1 MNNMATGI
9 GGSSI
14 ESELAA
20 LTPPP
25 GRPAVLSADEYAS
38 RHQRARAI
46 MAQSNIPALL
56 VNAGASLRYFTGLAW
71 GPTERLVAMILS
83 LDGRPIMICPAF
95 EEGSLR
101 AGLAIEADIILWQEH
116 ENPFAILAR
125 ELDRRGIG
133 ALALDPALPFGAFD
147 ILRRTTPDYA
157 LSNAAALIDL
167 CRSCKSQAELALIKY
182 AMNLTLGVH
191 KSAARILRAGIT
203 TGEVKRFIDL
213 AHRACGADNGSS
225 FCAVQFASASA
236 YPHGLP
242 GEQSLAMGDLV
253 LIDTGCQIQGYNSDI
268 TRTYVFGPPSLE
280 LSRIWAIEKQA
291 QAAAFSA
298 VKPGVPCEEIDRIA
312 RQVLIDHGLGPD
324 YNLPGLPH
332 RTGHGIGLSI
342 HEGPYLVRGDRTPL
356 APGMCFSN
364 EPMIVIP
371 DQFGIRLEDHF
382 YVTETGAEWFTP
394 PQMAIDRPF
403 S

>member
-1 MNNMATGI
+1 MDSQTSGI

-14 ESELAA
+14 EAELAR
-20 LTPPP
+20 LGPPP
-25 GRPAVLSADEYAS
+25 GRPDPISADEYAS
-38 RHQRARAI
+38 RHQRARDL
-46 MAQSNIPALL
+46 MAQNSYPALL
-56 VNAGASLRYFTGLAW
+56 VNAGASLRYFTGLSW
-71 GPTERLVAMILS
+71 GPTERLVAMILTGG
-83 LDGRPIMICPAF
+83 GRPLMICPAF

-116 ENPFAILAR
+116 ENPHVVLAR
-125 ELDRRGIG
+125 ELDRRGIE

-147 ILRRTTPDYA
+147 SLRRTAPDYA
-157 LSNAAALIDL
+157 LTNAASLIDH
-167 CRSCKSQAELALIKY
+167 CRSRKSQAELALIKY
-182 AMNLTLGVH
+182 AMALTLGVH
-191 KSAARILRAGIT
+191 KSAARILRAGMN

-213 AHRACGADNGSS
+213 AHRASGADNGSS
-225 FCAVQFASASA
+225 FCAVQFARASA

-242 GEQSLAMGDLV
+242 GEQTLAAGDLV

-268 TRTYVFGPPSLE
+268 TRTYVFGTPGPE
-280 LSRIWAIEKQA
+280 LCRIWAIEKQA
-291 QAAAFSA
+291 QAAAFAA
-298 VKPGVPCEEIDRIA
+298 VKPGIACEEIDRAA

-342 HEGPYLVRGDRTPL
+342 HEGPYLVRGDKTPL

>member
-1 MNNMATGI
+1 MDRTATGI
-9 GGSSI
+9 GGSTI
-14 ESELAA
+14 EVELAA
-20 LTPPP
+20 LTPPA
-25 GRPAVLSADEYAS
+25 GRPAAISADEYAS
-38 RHQRARAI
+38 RHQRARDI
-46 MAQSNIPALL
+46 MGQSNVQALL

-83 LDGRPIMICPAF
+83 REGRPLMICPGF
-95 EEGSLR
+95 EEGSMR
-101 AGLAIEADIILWQEH
+101 AGLAIEADMILWQEH
-116 ENPFAILAR
+116 ENPHAVLAR
-125 ELDRRGIG
+125 ELDRRGIE
-133 ALALDPALPFGAFD
+133 ALALDPALPFGAYD
-147 ILRRTTPDYA
+147 ALRRTAPDYA
-157 LSNAAALIDL
+157 LTNAASLIDL
-167 CRSCKSQAELALIKY
+167 CRSRKSQAELALIKY

-191 KSAARILRAGIT
+191 KAAARILRAGIT
-203 TGEVKRFIDL
+203 TSEVKRFIDL

-225 FCAVQFASASA
+225 FCAVQFATASA

-242 GEQSLAMGDLV
+242 GEQSLADGDLV

-268 TRTYVFGPPSLE
+268 TRSYVFGAPSPE

-298 VKPGVPCEEIDRIA
+298 VKPGVACEEIDRAA

-324 YNLPGLPH
+324 YTLPGLPH

-342 HEGPYLVRGDRTPL
+342 HEGPYLVRGDKTPL